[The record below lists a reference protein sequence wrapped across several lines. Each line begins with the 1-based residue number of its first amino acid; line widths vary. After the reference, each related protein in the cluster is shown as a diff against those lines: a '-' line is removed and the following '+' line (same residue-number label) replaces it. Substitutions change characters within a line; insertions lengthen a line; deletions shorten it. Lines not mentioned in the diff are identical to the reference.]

1 MIPRQDKVAWQVDHP
16 WPEFDQVEQDLL
28 LSQAICAIANDE
40 LLGSELALRG
50 GTAFHKMFLPEPLR
64 YSEDLDYVRST
75 EGGIGEIMR
84 RLTDL
89 GAELGFRPSTKMGKF
104 PKVLWKYKT
113 EGGRPAR
120 IKVEINTFERSP
132 MLGFDYV
139 SHHIESPYCKAS
151 AEVKTFKVEELAA
164 TKLRALYQRSKGRDL
179 FDLWLVLTALGT
191 DPEAIIAA
199 FPAYRP
205 EGTSGQMM
213 KANLAAKLD
222 DEEFVSDIKLLV
234 RSDDLAYDPR
244 AAAELV
250 SSELFAM
257 L

>member
-1 MIPRQDKVAWQVDHP
+1 MIPRQDIVAWQVDHP

-40 LLGSELALRG
+40 LLGSELALWG
-50 GTAFHKMFLPEPLR
+50 GTSFHKMFLPEPLR

-89 GAELGFRPSTKMGKF
+89 GAELGFKSGTKMGKF
-104 PKVLWKYKT
+104 PKVLWKYTT

-139 SHHIESPYCKAS
+139 GHRLESAYCAAS
-151 AEVKTFKVEELAA
+151 ATVKTFKAEELVA

-179 FDLWLVLTALGT
+179 FDIWLALTVLDIA
-191 DPEAIIAA
+191 PEAIAAA

-205 EGTSGQMM
+205 EGASRQMM
-213 KANLAAKLD
+213 EMNLEAKVD
-222 DEEFVSDIKLLV
+222 DEEFVSDIKQLV
-234 RSDDLAYDPR
+234 RSDALAYDPR
-244 AAAELV
+244 AAAELI